1 VVNGP
6 DGTSDGLLIAAT
18 PAEHAGD
25 ERRSLVLPGS
35 GDRLLH
41 ADLHNH
47 TLLSDG
53 AGRPEDAFASMRA
66 AGLDVAAL
74 TDHSHGE
81 SVSSTTIDD
90 ADWEFLGDLA
100 DAAYEPGAF
109 VAIRGFEW
117 TSHTLGHMNVWGGR
131 HWTRPLA
138 LAADGARRRFAV
150 PAGPP
155 DDPAAMTALYEW
167 LHTDPD
173 APGGGGADALVSFN
187 HPGRE
192 RSRFGAFRFDGRIVE
207 RVVGLEMFNRGDDY
221 LFERVDI
228 GGTSPLVECL
238 DAGWRVGLIG
248 VTDEHT
254 PHWGFPP
261 DLGRTGIWSRGTDRA
276 SVRDAMLRRRL
287 FATRERGLRV
297 DAVVST
303 PAGPQPMGSRID
315 HDRGD
320 LRFELDVHGAEWTG
334 RTMRVQ
340 VLQTGTPL
348 PTIVAEAEV
357 VVSESGTSS
366 FVAPVDRADGDWVVL
381 RVAEPAD
388 RGDPRAR
395 RFPGYRSAG
404 RALAYLSPFFLG

>member
-1 VVNGP
+1 MIAP
-6 DGTSDGLLIAAT
+6 DGPADRLLV
-18 PAEHAGD
+18 AGD
-25 ERRSLVLPGS
+25 GPAARAEESRRSLVLPAG
-35 GDRLLH
+35 GERLLH

-74 TDHSHGE
+74 TDHTHGPG
-81 SVSSTTIDD
+81 VSYNTIDE
-90 ADWEFLGDLA
+90 ADWQLLGELA
-100 DAAYEPGAF
+100 DAADEPGRF
-109 VAIRGFEW
+109 VAVRGFEW
-117 TSHTLGHMNVWGGR
+117 TSPSLGHMNVWGGQ
-131 HWTRPLA
+131 HWTRPLP
-138 LAADGARRRFAV
+138 LAEDGARRGTAV

-155 DDPAAMTALYEW
+155 DDPAAIAAFYDW
-167 LHTDPD
+167 LRTDPD
-173 APGGGGADALVSFN
+173 VDGGSDALVSFN

-192 RSRFGAFRFDGRIVE
+192 RGRFGRFRFDAGIVD
-207 RVVGLEMFNRGDDY
+207 RVVGLEMFNRSDDY

-254 PHWGFPP
+254 PRWGFPA
-261 DLGRTGIWSRGTDRA
+261 DLGRTGIWARGHDRA
-276 SVRDAMLRRRL
+276 AVRAAMLRRRM

-297 DAVVST
+297 DATAHSPT
-303 PAGPQPMGSRID
+303 GPAPMGSHID

-320 LRFELDVHGAEWTG
+320 LRFDLDVHGGADLVG
-334 RTMRVQ
+334 RTVRVQ
-340 VLQTGTPL
+340 VLQTGHPL
-348 PTIVAEAEV
+348 PIVVGETEV
-357 VVSESGTSS
+357 VVPSSGTTG
-366 FVAPVDRADGDWVVL
+366 FVVPVDRADGDWVVL
-381 RVAEPAD
+381 RLTEPD
-388 RGDPRAR
+388 RRGDPRAR